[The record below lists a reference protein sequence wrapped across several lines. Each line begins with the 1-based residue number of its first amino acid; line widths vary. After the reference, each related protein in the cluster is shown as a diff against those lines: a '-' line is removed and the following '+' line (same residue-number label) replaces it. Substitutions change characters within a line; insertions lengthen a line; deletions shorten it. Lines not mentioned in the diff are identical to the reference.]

1 MTDNLTMYRLKLG
14 FAVFV
19 LACAFGCSQ
28 PKPTAEEVASAR
40 KANVLTRDIDK
51 AHDVANN
58 ASERTD
64 DPALH

>member
-1 MTDNLTMYRLKLG
+1 MNRLKLG
-14 FAVFV
+14 FAVLT

-28 PKPTAEEVASAR
+28 PKPTADEVAAAR

-51 AHDVANN
+51 AHEVANN
-58 ASERTD
+58 ASDRTD